1 LVLATAVNPCEPES
15 VLRVVRRVSRP
26 RAARH
31 GGFDLDEDGIR
42 VFLATD
48 YPRLVAGIALISGSR
63 AVAEDAVQEALARAW
78 ERSERG
84 ERIESLKA
92 WVTTVAM
99 NLVRSG
105 FRRLL
110 VERRARQR
118 SGQGGW
124 SGPGGGMPSVPEA
137 EQALDVRR
145 ALMALPRR
153 QREATVLRYYIDL
166 DVAEVARALRINEG
180 TAKTTLHRAR
190 KALASA
196 LGDERLEEANDVAG
210 I

>member
-1 LVLATAVNPCEPES
+1 M
-15 VLRVVRRVSRP
+15 
-26 RAARH
+26 
-31 GGFDLDEDGIR
+31 
-42 VFLATD
+42 
-48 YPRLVAGIALISGSR
+48 
-63 AVAEDAVQEALARAW
+63 
-78 ERSERG
+78 
-84 ERIESLKA
+84 
-92 WVTTVAM
+92 AM

-105 FRRLL
+105 FRRLM

-124 SGPGGGMPSVPEA
+124 PGAAGGMPSVPGA

-145 ALMALPRR
+145 ALMSLPRR
-153 QREATVLRYYIDL
+153 QREATVLRYYLDL
-166 DVAEVARALRINEG
+166 DVAEVARALKINEG

-190 KALASA
+190 RALAAA